1 MPNVNRSAAD
11 LMKAKP
17 QLAAVSEGPF
27 IPILQRNGQAV
38 GGYLVGGG
46 KTFRRMKWP
55 EAAKGKLG
63 E

>member
-1 MPNVNRSAAD
+1 
-11 LMKAKP
+11 MKAKP

-27 IPILQRNGQAV
+27 IPILHWNGRAV

-55 EAAKGKLG
+55 EVAKGKLG